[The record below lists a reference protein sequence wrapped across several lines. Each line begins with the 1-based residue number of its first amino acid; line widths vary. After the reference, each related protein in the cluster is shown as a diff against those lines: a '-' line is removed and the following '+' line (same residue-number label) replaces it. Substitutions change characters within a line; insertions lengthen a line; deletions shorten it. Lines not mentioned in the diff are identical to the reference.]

1 MSKSTLL
8 LVDDEERILRS
19 LKMLF
24 LAKYRVLSTTDGNEA
39 LEILKKETVHV
50 IISDQRM
57 PIMLG
62 VDLLR
67 QAKEIA
73 PNTMRLLLT
82 GYSDLQAIVGSVNE
96 GEIFRYI
103 NKPWQ
108 TEELKATVDKAV
120 EIALKLEQLH
130 QAKTTDTV
138 AIMPTPVLGQ
148 APHVMVIDNDEA
160 IYKEIH
166 TLLSAT
172 NPTHWAT
179 SLDEAFN
186 ILNNKPIGVVISEI
200 ELNGEDIT
208 ASIKTLKQCNPNILT
223 VVLTSFQD
231 TKALIGLINHGQV
244 YRFLPKPIHK
254 SLLARSL
261 EATLKHYQVLHLK
274 PQLLMR
280 HAVEPTKTE
289 EQQSLSSR
297 VLGFIR
303 KLRNRPAQQPTIN

>member
-1 MSKSTLL
+1 MLKPTVL

-24 LAKYRVLSTTDGNEA
+24 LSKYKVLSTTDGNEA
-39 LEILKKETVHV
+39 LKMLAQEPVHV
-50 IISDQRM
+50 IVSDQRM

-67 QAKEIA
+67 QAKDIS

-108 TEELKATVDKAV
+108 AEELKATVDKAV
-120 EIALKLEQLH
+120 EISLKLLQLH
-130 QAKTTDTV
+130 QSKTDTI
-138 AIMPTPVLGQ
+138 AILPTPVVGQ
-148 APHVMVIDNDEA
+148 APHVMVIDNDEGT
-160 IYKEIH
+160 YKEIQ
-166 TLLSAT
+166 SIIGIT

-231 TKALIGLINHGQV
+231 TKSLISLINHGQV

-254 SLLARSL
+254 NLLARSL
-261 EATLKHYQVLHLK
+261 DATLKHYQALHLK

-280 HAVEPTKTE
+280 HIVDTPKAD
-289 EQQSLSSR
+289 EQQTLSTR

-303 KLRNRPAQQPTIN
+303 KLRNRPAEQTLN